1 MPSATLLFPGLAGL
15 FGIANLIDIY
25 VTSSEIPPQ
34 EPDWELPPMRP
45 LAIPTFLSA
54 VVSSVMAILPG
65 MTAAQATVV
74 VMSMR
79 NFWGRLTDPN
89 YVPADF
95 EHGIIDQPIGNA
107 KTASI
112 EVDDEDLSDEDRDLL
127 KAAFGEVE
135 TTPDLDLRYNDPK
148 RDLEIIA
155 ILSSV
160 NTAVTVMVLGFLY
173 MVGRPR
179 SGAALALN
187 MMYPIDIWGAVEPP
201 ADFVRLLGIT
211 IAAGL
216 LAVPMMGTVGR
227 GMLRLH
233 ELIPLRSLVLAV
245 TIFVTILV
253 YFSTGWVGVGTL
265 VIGTGIGL
273 MPPRIGIRR
282 SHAMGIIL
290 VPIMVYTFA
299 QTLDGFGFI

>member
-1 MPSATLLFPGLAGL
+1 
-15 FGIANLIDIY
+15 
-25 VTSSEIPPQ
+25 
-34 EPDWELPPMRP
+34 MRP
-45 LAIPTFLSA
+45 LAVPTFLSA

-89 YVPADF
+89 YIPADF
-95 EHGIIDQPIGNA
+95 EHGTQPGFTPN
-107 KTASI
+107 TDSSDI
-112 EVDDEDLSDEDRDLL
+112 EGLDDLSEEEREL
-127 KAAFGEVE
+127 FEEVMSE
-135 TTPDLDLRYNDPK
+135 AGVSPELDLGGRNQQQ
-148 RDLEIIA
+148 DLEIIA
-155 ILSSV
+155 ILASV

-187 MMYPIDIWGAVEPP
+187 MMYPIDMWNAIEPP

-211 IAAGL
+211 IASGL
-216 LAVPMMGTVGR
+216 FAVPVMIKVGK
-227 GMLRLH
+227 GMLKVH
-233 ELIPLRSLVLAV
+233 ELVPLRTLVISV
-245 TIFVTILV
+245 TVFIAILV
-253 YFSTGWVGVGTL
+253 WLSTGWIGLGVL
-265 VIGTGIGL
+265 IIGTAMGL

-290 VPIMVYTFA
+290 VPIMLYTFA
-299 QTLDGFGFI
+299 RTFDGFGFI

>member
-1 MPSATLLFPGLAGL
+1 
-15 FGIANLIDIY
+15 
-25 VTSSEIPPQ
+25 
-34 EPDWELPPMRP
+34 MRP

-79 NFWGRLTDPN
+79 NFWDANDPN

-95 EHGIIDQPIGNA
+95 EHGILDHPISKSNNPVV
-107 KTASI
+107 K
-112 EVDDEDLSDEDRDLL
+112 VDDEGLSDEDLDLF
-127 KAAFGEVE
+127 KAALGDVE
-135 TTPDLDLRYNDPK
+135 STPDLDLVYNDPK

-187 MMYPIDIWGAVEPP
+187 MMYPIDIWGQSNPRGFRTSARHHNRCRPFGCSHDGCSGQRYVEAP
-201 ADFVRLLGIT
+201 
-211 IAAGL
+211 
-216 LAVPMMGTVGR
+216 
-227 GMLRLH
+227 
-233 ELIPLRSLVLAV
+233 
-245 TIFVTILV
+245 
-253 YFSTGWVGVGTL
+253 
-265 VIGTGIGL
+265 
-273 MPPRIGIRR
+273 
-282 SHAMGIIL
+282 
-290 VPIMVYTFA
+290 
-299 QTLDGFGFI
+299 